1 MATQSVLRIGDR
13 VSVLLEAE
21 IFQMLQEDMGW
32 NPGMARCLGRI
43 GTITDIQYHT
53 VEVEFGAGEK
63 WNLNQVVLSAVMPF
77 EVGDRV
83 KVLEDERRLKELQRD
98 HGGWVDAMLGTVG
111 QVGVVKRV
119 FGDGDLRVEVA
130 DSSWTFN
137 PNALIPIDP
146 PTERPPAH
154 RPAPV
159 IHSLNTLFEAISV
172 GDIET
177 VKAIAHSNPQLLK
190 ENVNG
195 LNVLHIACQ
204 VGQEDVVSFL
214 MGQGID
220 PNQPDTQGKTP
231 LMYCCEVVSNPL
243 CVRHLLQAGAKPNDC
258 GKLNNRYPLQLAVEY
273 NLNEIC
279 KELLDSR
286 KCNVNVRDNF
296 TQDTALHIAARVSNL
311 NIMMNLLD
319 ANADSYAINSAGL
332 LPIHVA
338 IMANSRKVIG
348 YIIERIPDLVYMKAK
363 RGEFL
368 GLTAVHLAIL
378 KDKKECLVSLLEC
391 PAVDLEL
398 RDDHHQ
404 LTPFLFAV
412 AEKKY
417 HMIELLLENGCDIYS
432 KDSFGNN
439 ALHVL
444 FSSNCD
450 NYDTSLIYN
459 SGESGLLYNTFKE
472 VEQYCGAHIRI
483 AMCCYLIKI
492 RIPYQ
497 GRNAAGV
504 HPLSELNPDIR
515 RFCEDRAPGL
525 LPDCILCD
533 RLSEFKNSPCEH
545 VTYCVVHAIDGTR
558 CNTCNADITMYIPLV
573 PYANTRRKRIHGV
586 NRRQNLWN
594 PFAPSDTPIHP
605 GDDRTYIPPHS
616 TPAIVLPPV
625 VKPPEPAPPNPPPK
639 EETGGECGIC
649 YGNYQEIGKVV
660 IDPCGHTCC
669 KVCGD
674 RLKECH
680 ICRQP
685 ILKLINVY
693 D

>member
-1 MATQSVLRIGDR
+1 MANQSVLRAGDR
-13 VSVLLEAE
+13 VSILLDAE
-21 IFQMLQEDMGW
+21 RFQMLQEDLGW
-32 NPGMARCLGRI
+32 DPAMVRCLNRI
-43 GTITDIQYHT
+43 GTITEVGYQA

-63 WNLNQVVLSAVMPF
+63 WNFNPVVLSRTTPF
-77 EVGDRV
+77 KVGDRV
-83 KVLEDERRLKELQRD
+83 KVIKDDSKLKGLQKD
-98 HGGWVDAMLGTVG
+98 HGGWVDAMINSVG
-111 QVGVVKRV
+111 QEGVVRRV
-119 FGDGDLRVEVA
+119 FGDQDLRVELTEG
-130 DSSWTFN
+130 SWTFN
-137 PNALIPIDP
+137 PDALIPVCP
-146 PTERPPAH
+146 PTVRLSH
-154 RPAPV
+154 RPRPEKP
-159 IHSLNTLFEAISV
+159 SQNTLFDSVAI

-204 VGQEDVVSFL
+204 VGQDDIVSFL

-231 LMYCCEVVSNPL
+231 LMFCCEVLHNPL
-243 CVRHLLQAGAKPNDC
+243 CVRHLLQAGARPNDC
-258 GKLNNRYPLQLAVEY
+258 GKLNNKYPLLLAIEL

-311 NIMMNLLD
+311 NIVMNLLD
-319 ANADSYAINSAGL
+319 AGADSYAVNSAGL
-332 LPIHVA
+332 LPIHTAIVA
-338 IMANSRKVIG
+338 DSPKVIG
-348 YIIERIPDLVYMKAK
+348 YIIDKIPDLVYKKAN
-363 RGEFL
+363 RGEYL

-378 KDKKECLVSLLEC
+378 LDKKECFASLLEC

-398 RDDHHQ
+398 RDDHRK

-432 KDSFGNN
+432 LDSLGNN
-439 ALHVL
+439 AIHIL

-450 NYDTSLIYN
+450 NYNLSSLN
-459 SGESGLLYNTFKE
+459 ESGILSNTFRE
-472 VEQYCGAHIRI
+472 VEQYFGPHVRI

-492 RIPYQ
+492 RVPYQ
-497 GRNAAGV
+497 RENAAGV
-504 HPLSELNPDIR
+504 HPLSDLNPDIR
-515 RFCEDRAPGL
+515 RFCEDSAPGL
-525 LPDCILCD
+525 LPDCILCN

-545 VTYCVVHAIDGTR
+545 VTYCVVHAIDGSR
-558 CNTCNADITMYIPLV
+558 CTTCSAIIAMYVPLV
-573 PYANTRRKRIHGV
+573 PYANTRRKKFQGM
-586 NRRQNLWN
+586 RRRDISWN
-594 PFAPSDTPIHP
+594 PIPSGEFPTYTSLRPIP
-605 GDDRTYIPPHS
+605 VI
-616 TPAIVLPPV
+616 PPV
-625 VKPPEPAPPNPPPK
+625 VKAPEPAPPNPAPVK
-639 EETGGECGIC
+639 EELGGGECGIC
-649 YGNYQEIGKVV
+649 YEGYKKVGKVA

-669 KVCGD
+669 KVCGG

-685 ILKLINVY
+685 ILKMLSVF
-693 D
+693 DS